1 MQSYVK
7 YFLTGF
13 SATALLLGAD
23 IAMAQDA
30 PQPEENEV
38 RGTVIGGVAWLP
50 EYEGA
55 DENQVIPLVAG
66 DIYWGERYLAL
77 DGTSLRLN
85 VLNSTTFEIGPVAN
99 LTFGR
104 DDEIE
109 SASVR
114 ALGQIDDAYEVGAF
128 AAIKAR
134 SVLADGDE
142 VKLRLE
148 AMSDV
153 SDVHDGWLA
162 NAVLSYRLPVG
173 DRLTVIA
180 DTSVRFADDEYA
192 DTYFTVSAPGATA
205 SGLSE
210 FQAQGGIK
218 DIGVS
223 LTAAYALGERW
234 SLVGYAGYRRL
245 LGDFADSPVVEV
257 AGNADQFSAG
267 IGVGMRF

>member
-1 MQSYVK
+1 MK

-23 IAMAQDA
+23 IAMAQEA
-30 PQPEENEV
+30 PQPEKNEI
-38 RGTVIGGVAWLP
+38 RGTVVGGIAWLP

-55 DENQVIPLVAG
+55 DKNQVIPLVAA
-66 DIYWGERYLAL
+66 DIYWGERYIAL

-85 VLNSTTFEIGPVAN
+85 VLNSSTFEIGPVAN

-109 SASVR
+109 STSVR

-148 AMSDV
+148 AKSDV

-162 NAVLSYRLPVG
+162 DATLSYRLPLG
-173 DRLTVIA
+173 DRLMVVA

-192 DTYFTVSAPGATA
+192 GTYFTVTAAGAAA
-205 SGLSE
+205 SGLPQ
-210 FQAQGGIK
+210 FQAEGGIK
-218 DIGVS
+218 DVGVS
-223 LTAAYALGERW
+223 LTAAYALGDRW

-245 LGDFADSPVVEV
+245 LGDFADSPVVET
-257 AGNADQFSAG
+257 AGNADQLSAG
-267 IGVGMRF
+267 IGIGVRF